1 MIDMN
6 LKTGY
11 CPICDETFRVYSD
24 GIMDS
29 CPYCGHHIML
39 HEADKDEKE

>member
-1 MIDMN
+1 MN
-6 LKTGY
+6 LKFGY
-11 CPICDETFRVYSD
+11 CPICDVTLRVYSD
-24 GIMDS
+24 DIMDS